1 MLPLS
6 HEEVI
11 ASNLFLRSCEK
22 LVVSDLEM
30 GSSSDRMV
38 VSWIVARLSLST
50 SYLVY
55 VNSVHSVEADKFID
69 CVGDCVLPI
78 LLVWAYDNEISL

>member
-1 MLPLS
+1 
-6 HEEVI
+6 
-11 ASNLFLRSCEK
+11 
-22 LVVSDLEM
+22 
-30 GSSSDRMV
+30 MV

-55 VNSVHSVEADKFID
+55 VNSVHSVEADQFID